1 MMELVIGGSGSGKS
15 AYAEASVCRWHSHAE
30 EVLKKEI
37 PLYYIADMIPY
48 GEETQEKI
56 RSHRRMRAG
65 KGFHTL
71 EWYMG
76 LEEQVRKN
84 SRALDGA
91 CVLLECISNLTA
103 NEIYTEG
110 GAAGNTVKAVA
121 NGVQLLKES
130 CDHLVVVTNDVFA
143 ESVPDSPEMRMYKEN
158 LADIN
163 SSLAEMADRVTEVV
177 SGVPVPVKMNG
188 EDVCSVM
195 ENGKMGQISD
205 MEKEHWPGKN
215 HGMEK
220 TVFNDPDICA
230 EKPQEGGVRLITGGA
245 FQGKRAF
252 AEILYP
258 GRQWTDGGVCPLVEV
273 ETYTAIDHFH
283 LLVRRWLEAGRT
295 AEELTGKILENK
307 KDVLIICDE
316 IGCGLVPVDAFERE
330 YRETV
335 GRICT
340 ALAERSSRV
349 DRVVCG
355 IGIRIK

>member
-15 AYAEASVCRWHSHAE
+15 AYAEASVCRCRRNAE
-30 EVLKKEI
+30 ENRQKEI
-37 PLYYIADMIPY
+37 PLYYIADMLPY
-48 GEETQEKI
+48 GEETREKI

-84 SRALDGA
+84 SRKLDGA

-103 NEIYTEG
+103 NEMYMEG
-110 GAAGNTVKAVA
+110 GAGRNTVNAVV
-121 NGVQLLKES
+121 NGVQLLKER
-130 CDHLVVVTNDVFA
+130 CNHLVVVTNDVFA
-143 ESVPDSPEMRMYKEN
+143 ESVPDSPEMRMYKKY

-163 SSLAEMADRVTEVV
+163 GSLAELADRVTEVV
-177 SGVPVPVKMNG
+177 SGVPVTVKDNREAVG
-188 EDVCSVM
+188 
-195 ENGKMGQISD
+195 SD
-205 MEKEHWPGKN
+205 PG
-215 HGMEK
+215 
-220 TVFNDPDICA
+220 A
-230 EKPQEGGVRLITGGA
+230 EKPQSGGIRMITGGA
-245 FQGKRAF
+245 FQGKRSF
-252 AEILYP
+252 AETLYP
-258 GRQWTDGGVCPLVEV
+258 GRQWTDGGECLLEEI
-273 ETYTAIDHFH
+273 ETCAAMDHFH
-283 LLVRRWLEAGRT
+283 LFVRRWLEAGRT

-307 KDVLIICDE
+307 KDMIIICDE

-330 YRETV
+330 YRETA